1 LKKVFAKK
9 VFAMTI
15 RYSILRSLSAGFALV
30 MATVGA
36 QAFSDK
42 AVSDAQRLADFMTQ
56 RHQGGTA
63 NLNQLAEARYNLL
76 YIRLRAGQLAHAEFC
91 HAAKPELKI
100 VADRFEEDDGQKGLK
115 QNWQREI
122 AAMTASPAACDRAAA
137 AAEVALF
144 SSVDHV
150 YSAEDARRAENRAKL
165 AEQRAAGGTLS
176 HREAVLAQY
185 EALAAR
191 YGAKQI
197 SLKIYCDDGLPK
209 LKSIADA
216 ADDDLQAGRTS
227 IEDATLSRRNVY
239 RLEATCRS
247 K

>member
-1 LKKVFAKK
+1 
-9 VFAMTI
+9 MTI
-15 RYSILRSLSAGFALV
+15 RYSILRSLSAGFALM
-30 MATVGA
+30 MATAGA

-42 AVSDAQRLADFMTQ
+42 AVSDAQRLVDFMTKLN
-56 RHQGGTA
+56 QGGTA
-63 NLNQLAEARYNLL
+63 SQSQLAQARYNLL
-76 YIRLRAGQLAHAEFC
+76 YMRLRAGQLAHAEFC
-91 HAAKPELKI
+91 RAAKPELKI

-144 SSVDHV
+144 GSIDHV
-150 YSAEDARRAENRAKL
+150 YSAEDARHAEDRAKL
-165 AEQRAAGGTLS
+165 VEQRAAGGSLS
-176 HREAVLAQY
+176 HREVLLAQY

-197 SLKIYCDDGLPK
+197 SLKSYCDDGLPK
-209 LKSIADA
+209 LQSVADESGEG
-216 ADDDLQAGRTS
+216 LKTGLNS
-227 IEDATLSRRNVY
+227 IEDAILTRRNVF

>member
-1 LKKVFAKK
+1 
-9 VFAMTI
+9 MTI
-15 RYSILRSLSAGFALV
+15 RYSILRSLSASFALM

-42 AVSDAQRLADFMTQ
+42 AVSDAQRLADFMTKLN
-56 RHQGGTA
+56 QGGTA
-63 NLNQLAEARYNLL
+63 TQSQLAQARYNLL
-76 YIRLRAGQLAHAEFC
+76 YMRLRAGQLAHAEFC
-91 HAAKPELKI
+91 RAAKPELKI

-115 QNWQREI
+115 LKWQREI
-122 AAMTASPAACDRAAA
+122 AAMTTSPAACDRAAA

-144 SSVDHV
+144 GSVDHV
-150 YSAEDARRAENRAKL
+150 YSPEEARAAENRAKL
-165 AEQRAAGGTLS
+165 VAQRAAGGTLS
-176 HREAVLAQY
+176 HREVLLAQY

-197 SLKIYCDDGLPK
+197 SLKTYCDDGLPK
-209 LKSIADA
+209 LQSIADA
-216 ADDDLQAGRTS
+216 ADEDLQGGRTS
-227 IEDATLSRRNVY
+227 IEDAILSRRNVY

>member
-1 LKKVFAKK
+1 
-9 VFAMTI
+9 MTI
-15 RYSILRSLSAGFALV
+15 RSSILRSLSAGFALM

-56 RHQGGTA
+56 KYQGGTVG
-63 NLNQLAEARYNLL
+63 LSQLAEARYNLL
-76 YIRLRAGQLAHAEFC
+76 YMRLRAGQLAHAEFC
-91 HAAKPELKI
+91 RAAKPELKI
-100 VADRFEEDDGQKGLK
+100 AADRFEEDDGQKGLK

-137 AAEVALF
+137 AAEIALF
-144 SSVDHV
+144 GSVDHV
-150 YSAEDARRAENRAKL
+150 YSAEDARGAEDRAKL
-165 AEQRAAGGTLS
+165 VEQRAAAGTLS
-176 HREAVLAQY
+176 HREVLLAQY
-185 EALAAR
+185 EALSAR

-197 SLKIYCDDGLPK
+197 SLKIYCDNGLPK
-209 LKSIADA
+209 LQSIADE
-216 ADDDLQAGRTS
+216 AGEGLKTGRNS
-227 IEDATLSRRNVY
+227 IEDAILTRRSVF